1 MPEEVPTSPDTTYL
15 LAPAPAVQD
24 NPSGGGDIDDTLAV
38 FCIDVSGSMC
48 VTTEVP
54 GKFKV
59 KGSDKKP
66 GSESFDTD
74 GSNQYL
80 PRERRDITYVSRLQ
94 VKYMCTYIFGCMIC
108 YLHTCLLDY
117 CSV

>member
-1 MPEEVPTSPDTTYL
+1 MSPDTTYL
-15 LAPAPAVQD
+15 IAPPLAGQD
-24 NPSGGGDIDDTLAV
+24 GASMHGGNVDDTLAV

-59 KGSDKKP
+59 KGSDQKA

-74 GSNQYL
+74 GSDQYL
-80 PRERRDITYVSRLQ
+80 PGQRRDVTYVSRLQ
-94 VKYMCTYIFGCMIC
+94 VKFTSLRRTIIGVF
-108 YLHTCLLDY
+108 YLHPTRY